1 MRGSA
6 RARTCAGPC
15 FGVLARRVAGRVSAR
30 HRARRGAAWLGARL
44 LTTPVLV
51 AGVFFWS
58 FPAKAVAQHKSDEEA
73 ALSAAARDEAAAA
86 AAEAR
91 RAELE
96 AASSPADAAR
106 RAQKQAE
113 LEGAQQR
120 ALSLKAEVAA
130 KAEYDPA
137 LLEALEAKVK
147 IAKAGADRWTS
158 NVLEIKSIFMRKYG
172 KDAKEAS
179 AMLQI
184 NDDFDYI

>member
-1 MRGSA
+1 
-6 RARTCAGPC
+6 
-15 FGVLARRVAGRVSAR
+15 LARRVAGRVSAR
-30 HRARRGAAWLGARL
+30 HRARRGAAWRGARL

-73 ALSAAARDEAAAA
+73 ALAAAARDEAAAA
-86 AAEAR
+86 AA
-91 RAELE
+91 LE